1 MSLPNKR
8 AIKQAQTDITGLT
21 VDLGA
26 LGITDLTDVVI
37 TSLANNEILKW
48 NESEGEWQNAADATA

>member
-8 AIKQAQTDITGLT
+8 AIKEAQTDIAGLT

-26 LGITDLTDVVI
+26 LGITDLADVVI

-48 NESEGEWQNAADATA
+48 NESEGEWQNAADAT